1 MIGFLKI
8 SCLIFPFNFIKV
20 TLMANQNQQALEGP
34 QQHIIFIYSFAVLKF
49 YEHYNWQKCF

>member
-49 YEHYNWQKCF
+49 YEHYNWQK